1 MTAEAIVIGLMSGTS
16 TDGIDAAAV
25 RLTEH
30 AGEPT
35 IELLGFLTAPYPGN
49 IREGLLALASG
60 SGAPSD
66 LARMNFVLGEMLAEA
81 AQAAIEQAGLQ
92 ADDVSLVGS
101 HGHTVSHVPRAA
113 DGLEPTATMQIG
125 EDVAAG
131 GQGAPLVPGFDFTF
145 LSSPDISRAAL
156 NIGGIANATIL
167 RAGCSLDDVVAFD
180 TGPGNMPIDA
190 AVRLMAPGHGP
201 FDRDGRLAAAG
212 VIQDELLKWILAHP
226 YFARTPPKSC
236 GREEFGE
243 PFVTAALAQMACI
256 APEDFIATITEA
268 CGRAAGEAIARY
280 QSDSGEPWEIIVSG
294 GGAHNATLVATI
306 ERHAEMPVRASDELG
321 IPVEAKEAMA
331 FAYLAWETVREAPT
345 QYAKAGVSSE
355 NPCRDEVRALKCPNT
370 DGHVARRPMNVADM
384 SSRGGIGSDARVSF
398 VAGDSQ
404 LPGVQLIP

>member
-125 EDVAAG
+125 EAAVIAERLGITVVSDFRVRDVAAG

-294 GGAHNATLVATI
+294 GGAHNATLLATI

-331 FAYLAWETVREAPT
+331 FAYLAWETVRGHPSNVPT
-345 QYAKAGVSSE
+345 ATGASG
-355 NPCRDEVRALKCPNT
+355 P
-370 DGHVARRPMNVADM
+370 
-384 SSRGGIGSDARVSF
+384 RVLGKITP
-398 VAGDSQ
+398 A
-404 LPGVQLIP
+404 